1 MRPLAAIGGAFG
13 DILGGR
19 LTLLAIVNLVLAGA
33 ISGAGAIAA
42 IHYLVPLIPHATGWL
57 GFLLDAI
64 RFIASVGAFILGIAI
79 SPAASMLIGGFLFDA
94 AASRVE
100 KAIGAPSPRKVGLG
114 EGIWSGVRMAI
125 PTLLLNLLVLP
136 LYVIPGVNAIVF
148 VCINGYLMGR
158 DFATTAAMRRMP
170 FKDALKLRRSA
181 RFSVFVVGV
190 ACAIVPFLGALIGA
204 SAMTR
209 LVNSL
214 AGPSPLGSSQQG
226 PPHRP

>member
-33 ISGAGAIAA
+33 ISGAGAVAA
-42 IHYLVPLIPHATGWL
+42 IHYLVPLIPHATGGL
-57 GFLLDAI
+57 GLLFDAL

-79 SPAASMLIGGFLFDA
+79 SPAASMFIGGFLFDA

-100 KAIGAPSPRKVGLG
+100 GAIGAPSPRKVGFAESL
-114 EGIWSGVRMAI
+114 WSGVRMAI

-136 LYVIPGVNAIVF
+136 LYVIPGVNAVVF
-148 VCINGYLMGR
+148 ICINGYLMGR

-170 FKDALKLRRSA
+170 FREALKLRRSA

-190 ACAIVPFLGALIGA
+190 ACAVIPFLGALIGA

-214 AGPSPLGSSQQG
+214 VGSSPQAA
-226 PPHRP
+226 PHHS

>member
-42 IHYLVPLIPHATGWL
+42 IHYLVPLIPHGAGWL
-57 GFLLDAI
+57 GFLFGAI

-79 SPAASMLIGGFLFDA
+79 SPAASMLIGGLLFDA

-100 KAIGAPSPRKVGLG
+100 KAVGAPEARKVSIG
-114 EGIWSGVRMAI
+114 EGLWSGVRMAI

-170 FKDALKLRRSA
+170 FKDALRLRRGA

-190 ACAIVPFLGALIGA
+190 A
-204 SAMTR
+204 
-209 LVNSL
+209 
-214 AGPSPLGSSQQG
+214 
-226 PPHRP
+226 

>member
-33 ISGAGAIAA
+33 ISGAGAVAA
-42 IHYLVPLIPHATGWL
+42 IHYLVPLIPHTTGWV
-57 GFLLDAI
+57 GFLFDAA
-64 RFIASVGAFILGIAI
+64 RFVASVGAFILGIAI
-79 SPAASMLIGGFLFDA
+79 SPAASLFIGGLLFDA

-100 KAIGAPSPRKVGLG
+100 KALGAPSPRKVGLL
-114 EGIWSGVRMAI
+114 EGVWTGLRMAI
-125 PTLLLNLLVLP
+125 PSLLLNLLVLP
-136 LYVIPGVNAIVF
+136 LYVIPGINALVF
-148 VCINGYLMGR
+148 ICINGYLMGR

-170 FKDALKLRRSA
+170 FKEALKLRRSA
-181 RFSVFVVGV
+181 RLSVFVVGV
-190 ACAIVPFLGALIGA
+190 ACVVIPFLGALIGA

-214 AGPSPLGSSQQG
+214 LGSSPQAS
-226 PPHRP
+226 PHRS

>member
-1 MRPLAAIGGAFG
+1 MRPLAAIGGALG

-19 LTLLAIVNLVLAGA
+19 LTFLAIVNLVLAGA

-57 GFLLDAI
+57 GFVFDAL
-64 RFIASVGAFILGIAI
+64 RFVASVGAFILGIAI
-79 SPAASMLIGGFLFDA
+79 SPAASLFIGGLLFDA

-100 KAIGAPSPRKVGLG
+100 KALGAPSPRKVGLL
-114 EGIWSGVRMAI
+114 EGVWSGLRMAI
-125 PTLLLNLLVLP
+125 PSLLLNLLVLP
-136 LYVIPGVNAIVF
+136 LYAIPGVNAFVF

-158 DFATTAAMRRMP
+158 DFAMTAAMRRMP
-170 FKDALKLRRSA
+170 FKEALKLRRSA
-181 RFSVFVVGV
+181 RLSVFAVGIACVV
-190 ACAIVPFLGALIGA
+190 IPFLGALIGA

-214 AGPSPLGSSQQG
+214 LGSSPQASL
-226 PPHRP
+226 HRS

>member
-42 IHYLVPLIPHATGWL
+42 IHYLVPLIPHAAGWL
-57 GFLLDAI
+57 GFLFGAI

-100 KAIGAPSPRKVGLG
+100 KAIGAPEARKVSLG
-114 EGIWSGVRMAI
+114 EGLWSGVRMAI

-170 FKDALKLRRSA
+170 FKQALRLRRGA

-214 AGPSPLGSSQQG
+214 VGSSPQAS
-226 PPHRP
+226 PHP

>member
-1 MRPLAAIGGAFG
+1 MRPLAAISGALG

-42 IHYLVPLIPHATGWL
+42 IHYLIPLIPHATGWL
-57 GFLLDAI
+57 GWLLG
-64 RFIASVGAFILGIAI
+64 VGRVVLGLGAVVLGLAI
-79 SPAASMLIGGFLFDA
+79 SPAASLFIGGMLFDA

-100 KAIGAPSPRKVGLG
+100 KSLGAPSPRKVGLI
-114 EGIWSGVRMAI
+114 EGLGSGLRMAI
-125 PTLLLNLLVLP
+125 PSLLLNLLVMP
-136 LYVIPGVNAIVF
+136 LYVIPGINALVF

-158 DFATTAAMRRMP
+158 DFAMTAAMRRMG
-170 FKDALKLRRSA
+170 FKDALKLRRGA
-181 RFSVFVVGV
+181 RLSVFSVGV
-190 ACAIVPFLGALIGA
+190 ACVVIPFLGALIGA

-214 AGPSPLGSSQQG
+214 VGSLPPASPRPS
-226 PPHRP
+226 

>member
-1 MRPLAAIGGAFG
+1 MRPLAAIAGAFG

-42 IHYLVPLIPHATGWL
+42 IHYLVPLIPHGSGWF
-57 GFLLDAI
+57 GFLFDAL
-64 RFIASVGAFILGIAI
+64 RFIARVGAFILGIAI
-79 SPAASMLIGGFLFDA
+79 SPAAAMFIGGFLFDA

-100 KAIGAPSPRKVGLG
+100 RAIGAPSPRKVGLA
-114 EGIWSGVRMAI
+114 EGVWSGIRMAI

-136 LYVIPGVNAIVF
+136 LYVIPGINALVF
-148 VCINGYLMGR
+148 VCINGYIMGR
-158 DFATTAAMRRMP
+158 DFATTAAMRRMS

-181 RFSVFVVGV
+181 RLSVFIVGV
-190 ACAIVPFLGALIGA
+190 FCAVIPFLGALIGA

-214 AGPSPLGSSQQG
+214 VGSLPQAS
-226 PPHRP
+226 PHRS

>member
-19 LTLLAIVNLVLAGA
+19 LTLLAILNLVLAGA
-33 ISGAGAIAA
+33 ISGAGAVAA
-42 IHYLVPLIPHATGWL
+42 IHYLVPLIPHAAGWL
-57 GFLLDAI
+57 GFLFDAL
-64 RFIASVGAFILGIAI
+64 RFIAGVGAWVLGIAI

-100 KAIGAPSPRKVGLG
+100 KAIGAPSPRKVGLA
-114 EGIWSGVRMAI
+114 EGVWSGIRMAT

-136 LYVIPGVNAIVF
+136 LYVIPGINALVF

-190 ACAIVPFLGALIGA
+190 ACAVIPFLGPLVGA

-209 LVNSL
+209 LVHSL
-214 AGPSPLGSSQQG
+214 
-226 PPHRP
+226 R